1 MTGCSTAVFQP
12 LYQSLVDA
20 AIAKHALNDDGF
32 TITTAIHPLPITQTE
47 SNLANGQD
55 AFSAWFLVVL

>member
-1 MTGCSTAVFQP
+1 VQP

-20 AIAKHALNDDGF
+20 AIAKQALNDDEF
-32 TITTAIHPLPITQTE
+32 TITTTIHPLPITETE
-47 SNLANGQD
+47 NTLANGQD